1 MQFSKAMVFEAYSEY
16 VNNFT
21 LAFETSKKQARSKQA
36 FAEFLKVRHCRVH
49 VTVVN
54 YMYNALVY
62 GVYSNSALINLK
74 SESDLRFCISLSFRF
89 FQYNNRISMK
99 SESELLGF

>member
-36 FAEFLKVRHCRVH
+36 FAEFLKVRHCHVH
-49 VTVVN
+49 VTVAN
-54 YMYNALVY
+54 YTVH
-62 GVYSNSALINLK
+62 VQCTST
-74 SESDLRFCISLSFRF
+74 CIWGLF
-89 FQYNNRISMK
+89 
-99 SESELLGF
+99 E